1 MKRLDHS
8 MIFVLIAGSY
18 TPITLL
24 VLHGA
29 WSVVIL
35 SLIWSMAAIGIALKL
50 ARIDGLSKLAATLYM
65 SMGWLVL
72 IPFLQLY
79 RGLSTAALTLL
90 IAGGAL
96 YTLGAI
102 VFAKRQPDPN
112 PAVFGYHEVWH
123 AFIVAAAACHWA
135 MILLVLRAA
144 T

>member
-1 MKRLDHS
+1 
-8 MIFVLIAGSY
+8 
-18 TPITLL
+18 
-24 VLHGA
+24 
-29 WSVVIL
+29 
-35 SLIWSMAAIGIALKL
+35 
-50 ARIDGLSKLAATLYM
+50 
-65 SMGWLVL
+65 
-72 IPFLQLY
+72 
-79 RGLSTAALTLL
+79 LL

-144 T
+144 A